1 MSEGAM
7 LRRRIVHC
15 FMSIKLQGENRMF
28 LPRWKFFAG
37 IILSLLAAISVAS
50 AQDAQSAAPTQS
62 SATPPAAPQAQPAH
76 QFVTDYSKPA
86 SPFPNV
92 IAPYKPREVA
102 PPDLSN
108 TARIE
113 QMLHDGKIML
123 SMDDAVALALENNLD
138 IGIARYNLNIADTE
152 VMRAKSGANTFL
164 GVNSGVVQNTPGGDV
179 GGLGGTVGSG
189 PGGTS
194 PAAGGIG
201 AGTLGLVSSTI
212 GSGPFITSYDPIV
225 SGTLQWDHG
234 NSLPTSFFSG
244 APLGSTL
251 GQNTQTYNFA
261 YNQGFAWGTDLN
273 VGFNNARVTTNSL
286 LTSYSALINTGFQA
300 KVTQHLLQG
309 FGFAPNNRLIK
320 ITKNNREI
328 SDIAFRLQI
337 ITTVDQIE
345 NLYWNLVYAYE
356 NVKVQQESLA
366 FAQKTLSDTQK
377 QVKIGSLAPI
387 EEVRALNTV
396 AADQQQLTQ
405 AQTNLDLQQ
414 LLMKNA
420 LSRTL
425 QDPQLASA
433 EVIPTSTMKLPEQE
447 EVTPT
452 EELVND
458 ALSHRAEL
466 AESRVDLSNRQI
478 SEKAV
483 RNALLPTLDLWAYYG
498 GNGLGGTQNPA
509 NLCANQSV
517 DIQAFGFCAGPNAAQ
532 NGATSIPLVPTYS
545 YGDALNN
552 LVSSAASDKGIGITL
567 NVPLRNRQAQSV
579 QVRSELELRQAQMR
593 LQQIEN
599 QVRIEVRNAQFSL
612 TQNRS
617 AVQAAQA
624 AVRLARQSLDAEQ
637 KKLNLGAS
645 TSTLV
650 LQNESGLATAQSNLV
665 SAMANYEKSHVEL
678 DRATGLLL
686 DHSGIVM
693 GDAVSGD
700 VTHMPHIPY
709 VTQREN
715 PESVM
720 PKAEQK
726 EAAPAPAQ

>member
-1 MSEGAM
+1 
-7 LRRRIVHC
+7 
-15 FMSIKLQGENRMF
+15 MF
-28 LPRWKFFAG
+28 LPRCRFLLG
-37 IILSLLAAISVAS
+37 MILSLPLCLTLALAQAAPS
-50 AQDAQSAAPTQS
+50 APPAQSAA
-62 SATPPAAPQAQPAH
+62 APPPAPQAQPAH
-76 QFVTDYSKPA
+76 QFITDYSKPA
-86 SPFPNV
+86 APFPNI
-92 IAPYKPREVA
+92 IAPYQVRHVA

-108 TARIE
+108 TPRIDNL
-113 QMLHDGKIML
+113 LHDGKIML

-152 VMRAKSGANTFL
+152 VMRAKSGSNSFL

-189 PGGTS
+189 PGGTA
-194 PAAGGIG
+194 PAPGGVG

-212 GSGPFITSYDPIV
+212 GSGPFITSYDPV
-225 SGTLQWDHG
+225 VTGTLQWDHL
-234 NSLPTSFFSG
+234 NTLATSFFSG
-244 APLGSTL
+244 APPNSTL
-251 GQNTQTYNFA
+251 AQNTQTYNFS
-261 YNQGFAWGTDLN
+261 YNQGFQWGTDLN
-273 VGFNNARVTTNSL
+273 VGFSNGRVTTNSL

-328 SDIAFRLQI
+328 SDVAFRLQI

-396 AADQQQLTQ
+396 AADQQSLTQ

-433 EVIPTSTMKLPEQE
+433 EVIPTSTMQLPEQE
-447 EVTPT
+447 EITPT

-458 ALSHRAEL
+458 ALGHRAEL
-466 AESRVDLSNRQI
+466 AESRIDLSNREI

-498 GNGLGGTQNPA
+498 GSGLGGAQNPG
-509 NLCANQSV
+509 NLCANQNLET
-517 DIQAFGFCAGPNAAQ
+517 QGFGFCAGPNAAE
-532 NGATSIPLVPTYS
+532 NGATTIPTVPTYS
-545 YGDALNN
+545 YGEALNN
-552 LVSSAASDKGIGITL
+552 LVSSAAPDKGLGVTL
-567 NVPLRNRQAQSV
+567 NIPLRNRQAQSV
-579 QVRSELELRQAQMR
+579 QVRSELEYRQAQMR

-599 QVRIEVRNAQFSL
+599 QVRIEVRSAQFSL

-686 DHSGIVM
+686 DHIGIVM
-693 GDAVSGD
+693 SDAVSGD
-700 VTHMPHIPY
+700 VTHMPHVPY
-709 VTQREN
+709 VGPREN

-720 PKAEQK
+720 PKAERK
-726 EAAPAPAQ
+726 DDAPAQPQ